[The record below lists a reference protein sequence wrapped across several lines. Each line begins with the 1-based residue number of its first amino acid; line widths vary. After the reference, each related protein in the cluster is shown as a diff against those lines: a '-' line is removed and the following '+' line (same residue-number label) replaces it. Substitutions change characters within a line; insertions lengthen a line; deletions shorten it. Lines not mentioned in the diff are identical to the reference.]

1 MQGQWILLRCWFF
14 QTVEHLSADQVRV
27 SSAGD
32 NAVTILHLDLANQSD
47 VWTMNVA
54 ETEQDVRAWCWGLTL
69 IPRPVSPWAIKDMM
83 CWLHCNTYK
92 VSGLTQTSSDREAS
106 VRLKELKCS
115 GSLESWGC
123 FVLSWWILWPL
134 CLRDDDQDNTVM
146 TLSLSP
152 DLLQTCPAIDQV
164 PGADQG

>member
-1 MQGQWILLRCWFF
+1 MNFVTMLIFPNSGAFVSR
-14 QTVEHLSADQVRV
+14 SGSNRV
-27 SSAGD
+27 SSVGD
-32 NAVTILHLDLANQSD
+32 NVTILHLATNQSG
-47 VWTMNVA
+47 VWPMNVA
-54 ETEQDVRAWCWGLTL
+54 ETEQDVRARCWGLTL

-83 CWLHCNTYK
+83 CWLHCNTYN

-115 GSLESWGC
+115 GSLESRRY

-152 DLLQTCPAIDQV
+152 DPLQTCPAIDQV
-164 PGADQG
+164 PGADPG